1 MELEVDFEKSL
12 IRTIDTQLKQ
22 VFGETGASV
31 IYQYMQSTLSLRQEE
46 IPSKLEAF
54 SEGLDRFLNSGA
66 RVVEKVILDKLY
78 SNFDQE
84 FQFKEGHNF
93 VDYVKDLRTEVKRNG
108 RQRVISPKKTSA
120 VVQV

>member
-1 MELEVDFEKSL
+1 MELEVEFEKSL

-46 IPSKLEAF
+46 IPRKLEAF
-54 SEGLDRFLNSGA
+54 SEGLNRFLSSGA

-108 RQRVISPKKTSA
+108 K
-120 VVQV
+120 